1 MWRGWEDPPAVCGKD
16 GTMKRN
22 SGYTL
27 IEWMIAIVIGLFI
40 FGGLMSLYVI
50 SNETTQD
57 SLDNGELQ
65 ENGRIGMNLLLR
77 DLHMA
82 GFWGDY
88 TGVPLSLGA
97 GVTLSTAASTL
108 SSSSDCLDSR
118 SIGSFPSVSGNLRS
132 AWTLHV
138 NASGSKGASLACIN
152 LASGAAFSPDSDIID
167 IKRAQGNSI
176 ADATALDSSHF
187 YIAANTQALNFF
199 KGSETRPTI
208 TVMPNRQVWEYI
220 RHIYYISSQN
230 SVPELHMMYLTDSIQ
245 DTAIVRGV
253 ERMRIL
259 FAIDST
265 LTPDGIIDSYIAPE
279 NVTQQQW
286 DERRVLGAKLF
297 LLVRSIDASNKYLNP
312 NAYALG
318 DISYTPADNYRR
330 LLLQSTVIFNN
341 SGDSTQ

>member
-1 MWRGWEDPPAVCGKD
+1 
-16 GTMKRN
+16 MKRN
-22 SGYTL
+22 YGYTL

-176 ADATALDSSHF
+176 ADATALDSNHF

-199 KGSETRPTI
+199 KGSETR
-208 TVMPNRQVWEYI
+208 
-220 RHIYYISSQN
+220 
-230 SVPELHMMYLTDSIQ
+230 
-245 DTAIVRGV
+245 A
-253 ERMRIL
+253 
-259 FAIDST
+259 
-265 LTPDGIIDSYIAPE
+265 
-279 NVTQQQW
+279 
-286 DERRVLGAKLF
+286 
-297 LLVRSIDASNKYLNP
+297 RS
-312 NAYALG
+312 
-318 DISYTPADNYRR
+318 
-330 LLLQSTVIFNN
+330 
-341 SGDSTQ
+341 